1 MLAFCLK
8 KKSSKICFLK
18 PRKCGKGHPASG
30 ALRQQ
35 KAPAAV
41 SCRGSKLHW
50 KRSCCQL
57 KHCLLSHP
65 RTNCVH
71 GGGIRSAGSS
81 CRGLK
86 KGNSGTR
93 ATGTGSRSSVSKAA
107 PQKTMRCVLLASRQ
121 PWISTCFNP
130 KPPLSKA
137 TSQENFQKRKGEK
150 ITQTNEIRAPPVWF

>member
-1 MLAFCLK
+1 MWERPSCQWSPPAAA
-8 KKSSKICFLK
+8 SSRRGFL
-18 PRKCGKGHPASG
+18 P
-30 ALRQQ
+30 RQQ
-35 KAPAAV
+35 TPLKEKLLPTQTLFAFTPK
-41 SCRGSKLHW
+41 SKLCARRRH
-50 KRSCCQL
+50 
-57 KHCLLSHP
+57 
-65 RTNCVH
+65 
-71 GGGIRSAGSS
+71 RSAGSS

-86 KGNSGTR
+86 RGNSGVR

-150 ITQTNEIRAPPVWF
+150 ITQTNEITCSFGVILRTREVQV